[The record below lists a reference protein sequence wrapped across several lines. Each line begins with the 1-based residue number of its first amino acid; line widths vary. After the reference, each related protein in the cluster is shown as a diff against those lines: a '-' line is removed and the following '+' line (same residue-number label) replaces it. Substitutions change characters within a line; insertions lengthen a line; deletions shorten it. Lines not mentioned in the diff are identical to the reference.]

1 MNSYTA
7 TSESNENQKRK
18 NGMSLSFRS
27 PKKMHLSFIPPK
39 QHPSTS
45 QFNQTIA
52 FGYHEDNNSPL
63 LLVLQRNCCKMIV
76 QTCISPFDITKD
88 NESLVVPQHHWHHTT
103 LATRSCQLSNIPS
116 GIPTILV
123 QQQNICS
130 CCYKDIL
137 LSFLARVAS

>member
-7 TSESNENQKRK
+7 TSEGNENQKRK

-27 PKKMHLSFIPPK
+27 PKKMHLSFIPPE

-45 QFNQTIA
+45 QFNQTI
-52 FGYHEDNNSPL
+52 YEDNNSPL
-63 LLVLQRNCCKMIV
+63 PLVLQRNCCKMIV

-88 NESLVVPQHHWHHTT
+88 NKSLVVPQHHWHHTA

-116 GIPTILV
+116 GIPAILV

-130 CCYKDIL
+130 CCYKDVL
-137 LSFLARVAS
+137 LSFLARLAA